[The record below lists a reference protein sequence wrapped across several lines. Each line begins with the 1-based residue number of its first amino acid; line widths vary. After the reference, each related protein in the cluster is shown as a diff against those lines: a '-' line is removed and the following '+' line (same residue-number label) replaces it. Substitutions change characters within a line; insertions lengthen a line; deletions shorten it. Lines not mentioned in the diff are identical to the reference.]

1 MRRFPFIAGLLA
13 LLALDGAALYD
24 ILKANEPNLYAEYT
38 ALGASL
44 VIFAVVI
51 ITGLRKRKKRAT

>member
-1 MRRFPFIAGLLA
+1 MRWFPFIAGLLA
-13 LLALDGAALYD
+13 LLALDGAALHD

-44 VIFAVVI
+44 VIFAEVI
-51 ITGLRKRKKRAT
+51 ITGLKKRKKRAT